1 MRGGQRIGVIIPA
14 LDEEASIGAV
24 LDAIPAWVDERIVID
39 NGCSDNTAA
48 VAKTHGARVIEE
60 PRPGY
65 GAACLRGIAA
75 ARDADI
81 LVFLDAD
88 FSDDPAAMDRLV
100 DPIVAGRADIAIS
113 DRTSTA
119 EGRAAMSAAQLFG
132 NRLACLLIRLFWG
145 HRYHDLG
152 PFRAVRRAAL
162 EGLAMA
168 DRDFGWTVEMQIRA
182 LKHKLAI
189 AEVPVVYRER
199 LAGRSKIS
207 GTLSGVF
214 GAGRKILTVIFR
226 EALS

>member
-189 AEVPVVYRER
+189 AEVPVAYWER

>member
-1 MRGGQRIGVIIPA
+1 VIIPA

-189 AEVPVVYRER
+189 AEVPVAYRER

>member
-1 MRGGQRIGVIIPA
+1 VIIPA

>member
-189 AEVPVVYRER
+189 AEVPVAYRER